1 MNRKMPAPPDKLDD
15 ELGGFADY
23 PAGCLEDVE
32 FLRQQVRLAWDAA
45 KSQPIPRSVDIVDR
59 ATDGGLRLRIYRPR
73 SIGVAPAL
81 VYCHGGAFL
90 LGFPEL
96 EEPGCV
102 RYALGAECT
111 VISVDYR
118 LAPEHPFP
126 AGLEDCFAAVDWVV
140 RNHAELGIDADRV
153 AVGGSSAGGALAAA
167 VALMAR
173 DRGAPK
179 LCFQLLVYPVLDDRL
194 DTPSML
200 GFTDTPV
207 FARRTAE
214 AMWRH
219 YLGEQPSDVSPYAA
233 PARATDLSG
242 LPPTYIEACAL
253 DPLRD
258 ENIAYAT
265 RLSQAGNVTELHV
278 NPGTP
283 HGFDQ
288 FYLGAPGVPFWPVPA
303 PSSSDRLDAT
313 ARRTAADEVAADL
326 AGMPQITRHMIG
338 HRIAALRSALQVDGM
353 RRQRGPIQGRSAP
366 AGGRPTERT
375 IPKHQTE
382 PST

>member
-1 MNRKMPAPPDKLDD
+1 MTALPYELDD
-15 ELGGFADY
+15 ELGSFADR
-23 PAGCLEDVE
+23 PAGCLEDVTL
-32 FLRQQVRLAWDAA
+32 LRHQVRLAWQAA
-45 KSQPIPRSVDIVDR
+45 KSQAMPRSVEIVDR
-59 ATDGGLRLRIYRPR
+59 VTGNGLRLRLYRPR
-73 SIGVAPAL
+73 SIGVGPAL

-96 EEPGCV
+96 EDPGCF

-111 VISVDYR
+111 VVSVDYR

-126 AGLEDCFAAVDWVV
+126 AGLEDCFAAVEWVV
-140 RNHAELGIDADRV
+140 RNHRELGIDADRV

-173 DRGAPK
+173 DRRGPR

-194 DTPSML
+194 NTPSMFS
-200 GFTDTPV
+200 FTDTPV
-207 FARRTAE
+207 FARRTAK

-219 YLGEQPSDVSPYAA
+219 YLGRQRSDISPYAA

-242 LPPTYIEACAL
+242 LPRTYVEACAL

-258 ENIAYAT
+258 ENIGYAT
-265 RLSQAGNVTELHV
+265 RLLQAGVATELHV

-288 FYLGAPGVPFWPVPA
+288 FYLGAPGASFWPVAA
-303 PSSSDRLDAT
+303 PPSGNRFDAT
-313 ARRTAADEVAADL
+313 ARQTAADEVAADL
-326 AGMPQITRHMIG
+326 AAMPQITRRIVAN
-338 HRIAALRSALQVDGM
+338 RIAALRLALRPALTAETLNGA
-353 RRQRGPIQGRSAP
+353 RG
-366 AGGRPTERT
+366 T
-375 IPKHQTE
+375 
-382 PST
+382 

>member
-1 MNRKMPAPPDKLDD
+1 MPAPPDKLDD
-15 ELGGFADY
+15 ELGGFASH
-23 PAGCLEDVE
+23 PAGCLEDVGL
-32 FLRQQVRLAWDAA
+32 LRQQVRMAWDAA
-45 KSQPIPRSVDIVDR
+45 KSRPIPRSVDIVDR
-59 ATDGGLRLRIYRPR
+59 VTEEGLRLRVYRPR
-73 SIGVAPAL
+73 SAGIGPAL

-126 AGLEDCFAAVDWVV
+126 AGIEDCFAAVEWVV
-140 RNHAELGIDADRV
+140 RNHRELGIDAGRV
-153 AVGGSSAGGALAAA
+153 AVGGASAGGALAAA

-194 DTPSML
+194 NTPSMV

-219 YLGEQPSDVSPYAA
+219 YLGPQPSGVSPYAA
-233 PARATDLSG
+233 PARAANLSG
-242 LPPTYIEACAL
+242 LPPAYIEACAL

-265 RLSQAGNVTELHV
+265 RLLQAGNATELHV

-288 FYLGAPGVPFWPVPA
+288 FYLGAPGVPFWPVAA
-303 PSSSDRLDAT
+303 PSSSKRFGAT
-313 ARRTAADEVAADL
+313 ARQTAADEVAADL
-326 AGMPQITRHMIG
+326 AAMPQITRRMIG
-338 HRIAALRSALQVDGM
+338 HRIAALRSALRVDGM
-353 RRQRGPIQGRSAP
+353 GRQHDSLQVRPAP
-366 AGGRPTERT
+366 SGGRPAERT

-382 PST
+382 LST